1 MADYV
6 VNRESFEFTYSAK
19 QQEEVEKI
27 RNKYVPKEESKMEK
41 LIRLDKQAE
50 RPGTIASIV
59 VGVLG
64 SLILGAGMSCTL
76 VWNSSIEIFIAGI
89 VIGIVGMIV
98 VGMAYPIYK
107 KITKKERAKIAEEI
121 IALSN
126 ELFV

>member
-76 VWNSSIEIFIAGI
+76 VWNSSIEIFIVGI
-89 VIGIVGMIV
+89 VIGIVGMLV